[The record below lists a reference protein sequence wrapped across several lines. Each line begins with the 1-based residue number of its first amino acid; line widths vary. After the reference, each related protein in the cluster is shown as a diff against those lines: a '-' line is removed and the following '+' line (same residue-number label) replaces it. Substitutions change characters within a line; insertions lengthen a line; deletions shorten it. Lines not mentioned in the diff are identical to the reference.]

1 MDMKER
7 RDELFTNAM
16 SYLMRDKLGMS
27 IDLLDEIIKADSGDR
42 LALMAR
48 GSVYLKMKNPKNAIA
63 DFDKVI
69 EIDAKYPKS
78 YHLRGLARE
87 MEGNDEGAYKDF
99 CKAIEI
105 DPDYGAAYY
114 SRATLLTK
122 INREDEA
129 AEDMKVVT
137 QLTNVNIENF
147 ANENNVW
154 RSRHLQMENI
164 VETELDR

>member
-1 MDMKER
+1 
-7 RDELFTNAM
+7 
-16 SYLMRDKLGMS
+16 
-27 IDLLDEIIKADSGDR
+27 
-42 LALMAR
+42 MAR
-48 GSVYLKMKNPKNAIA
+48 GAVYLKMKNSKNAIA
-63 DFDKVI
+63 DFDKAI

-87 MEGNDEGAYKDF
+87 MAGNDEGAYDDF
-99 CKAIEI
+99 TKAIEI

-137 QLTNVNIENF
+137 QLTNLNIESF
-147 ANENNVW
+147 ANDNNVW
-154 RSRHLQMENI
+154 RSRHMQMESI
-164 VETELDR
+164 AETELNR